1 MSSLTA
7 LDILLIGL
15 LSGAGLGGGLT
26 WLGLRTRHRDLAA
39 ETAQAHVRAGAATR
53 AALAC
58 LRGRRPAHRA
68 GTAEPPLERGSHPAD
83 PSITAAKSTEPSTRL
98 RPDQPAQPELV
109 QPSDPVAPHRVRVLI
124 AASTTPAS
132 GRQHER

>member
-26 WLGLRTRHRDLAA
+26 WLGLRTRLAA
-39 ETAQAHVRAGAATR
+39 ETAQAHVRAAAATR

-68 GTAEPPLERGSHPAD
+68 GTAEPPLECGSHPAD
-83 PSITAAKSTEPSTRL
+83 PSITAAKSTEPSARL

-109 QPSDPVAPHRVRVLI
+109 QPSGPVAPDRVRVLI